1 MTSTI
6 ESPQPAEPS
15 LPSAQ
20 APPGANKWRTL
31 VSVSLGIMMVALDGT
46 VVSVANPTIGRDLNA
61 SLADLQ
67 WVTNGYL
74 LAIAVLLVFG
84 GRLGDRFGRKRL
96 FMIGMAGFA
105 LGSLG
110 CALSPSIDVLILFR
124 VVQGMFG
131 AMMMPATLACLRAAF
146 PADELERAVGIWG
159 GTSALATASGPIIGG
174 LLVQHVSWES
184 IFLLNVPLG
193 AVSLVVAFFS
203 ITETRDADSGRGLDP
218 AGVVLLSGSLFA
230 LAWGLI
236 KSQSH
241 GWGSA
246 YTLGFLAAAL
256 VLMSAFILWE
266 MRVKVPLIPLELFKS
281 RSFSAG
287 VVLVILGLFSM
298 YGVLFFMTL
307 YLQRVHGYSP
317 VAAGVRLLPLTA
329 VFSLS
334 SPLGG
339 VLTARFGPRWPLF
352 IGMVLLGV
360 SFLGLRSV
368 GIDTSYNGQWPWYL
382 TTGIALGLIIVA
394 STQAIVGNAPVDR
407 AGVAG
412 GIQQTGFQLGGVI
425 GTSVL
430 GSVIVSGVASHFAGN
445 LAAAGVPQ
453 QAIGPLTST
462 SANQAVAQ
470 GIAPITH
477 ATPHALIAPIT
488 QASYLS
494 FLDGLHNA
502 MLVGAIVSFI
512 GALVALLVQR
522 GRETDGVAAV
532 G

>member
-6 ESPQPAEPS
+6 ESPQPEPS
-15 LPSAQ
+15 QPSADT
-20 APPGANKWRTL
+20 PPGANKWRTL

-61 SLADLQ
+61 SLTELQ

-124 VVQGMFG
+124 VLQGMFG

-193 AVSLVVAFFS
+193 ALSLVVAFFS
-203 ITETRDADSGRGLDP
+203 INETKDLDSGRGLDP
-218 AGVVLLSGSLFA
+218 AGVTFLSGSLFA

-236 KSQSH
+236 KSQTH

-256 VLMSAFILWE
+256 VLMIVFIAWE
-266 MRVKVPLIPLELFKS
+266 KGVKVPLIPLELFKS
-281 RSFSAG
+281 PSFSAG
-287 VVLVILGLFSM
+287 VVLVILGLFAL

-317 VAAGVRLLPLTA
+317 VQAGVRLLPLTA

-339 VLTARFGPRWPLF
+339 VLTARFGPRVPLF
-352 IGMVLLGV
+352 IGMVLMGAA
-360 SFLGLRSV
+360 FLGLRSV
-368 GIDTSYNGQWPWYL
+368 GIDTSYSGQWPWFL
-382 TTGIALGLIIVA
+382 AVGVALGLIIVA

-430 GSVIVSGVASHFAGN
+430 GTVIVAGVGAHFAGH
-445 LAAAGVPQ
+445 LLAAGVPQ
-453 QAIGPLTST
+453 HLIGPLTST
-462 SANQAVAQ
+462 SARQTVAQ
-470 GIAPITH
+470 GIVPLTHSTPHSLIAPITH
-477 ATPHALIAPIT
+477 
-488 QASYLS
+488 ASYLS
-494 FLDGLHNA
+494 FLDGLHKA
-502 MLVGAIVSFI
+502 MLVGAVVSFV
-512 GALVALLVQR
+512 GALVSLLVQR
-522 GRETDGVAAV
+522 GREVDGAAAV
-532 G
+532 A